1 MTGNQRRHA
10 VRRERKP
17 AEGFLDLDQSPVPLP
32 ILEVEHLQQEEPP
45 MTDGELL
52 YLLMAIGAA
61 ALFVVTLAWS
71 AARSG

>member
-1 MTGNQRRHA
+1 M
-10 VRRERKP
+10 
-17 AEGFLDLDQSPVPLP
+17 
-32 ILEVEHLQQEEPP
+32 EHRQQEEPP

-61 ALFVVTLAWS
+61 VLFAVTLAWS

>member
-1 MTGNQRRHA
+1 M
-10 VRRERKP
+10 VRRAGRP
-17 AEGFLDLDQSPVPLP
+17 AEDFLDLDQGPVPLP
-32 ILEVEHLQQEEPP
+32 TLEVDHRQQEEPP

-61 ALFVVTLAWS
+61 ALFAVTLAWS